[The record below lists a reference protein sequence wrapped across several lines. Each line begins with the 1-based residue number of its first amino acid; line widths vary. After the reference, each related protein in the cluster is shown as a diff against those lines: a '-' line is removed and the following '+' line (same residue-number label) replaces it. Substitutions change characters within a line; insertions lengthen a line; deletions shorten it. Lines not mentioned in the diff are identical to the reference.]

1 MIKNFKD
8 FDAKAYLKSRAL
20 NEAIDKEDE
29 NIEYREITE
38 SEVITGEPV
47 YSNKFLTKISR
58 IILKKIRSAGIG
70 DFAVYHDIVYLNGMP
85 GVWISGLD
93 NDKINIVFCRNVNV
107 KILAFFNEFDINQK
121 NKAVKTYSTNKLGY
135 VDMLKEM
142 LAELDDSR
150 DISESVEMIN
160 EAGAYRA
167 GYSDT
172 NVKNF
177 QKLTKDQKCKL
188 YDLLILKKGKKSEA
202 INEWYNYVK
211 SANPVVIDI
220 MKNYLAG
227 KAMRPGEGQSKY
239 IVSLAY
245 DVMNNTYPKDPLFKK
260 LRLEY
265 EIWYPKTPSPAI
277 STVEGTVYEATET
290 ESDSAAMLKRMEAE
304 KLDAI
309 RKDTINYEETLE
321 DLRAM
326 TEAMCHYVKQNGDID
341 VDDQSVLVKRG
352 LLLTGKGGIGKS
364 YTVEKVLGENDM
376 TENRDFVRVGSG
388 STTAESIY
396 LNLYNYNGK
405 LIIFDDSADLFSTS
419 KKISVWKA
427 ALQSDGTPSK
437 VAYPLDARGDT
448 SNLYRMGRL
457 EDNPQKRYFEE
468 MGRKSTEE
476 KTEFKNKMYKKLRA
490 EKGADYDRS
499 VADSEIERQW
509 KEIEDNTTPKIPDQF
524 IFNGV
529 IIVIGNST
537 REALKNQTGTGHWSA
552 IVDRFEDY
560 DLSPRSESI
569 WEVIKKQIIS
579 ELEDSSI
586 DEDNKLI
593 PSDYAKDFINEVDRL
608 IVDPQTQVMTW
619 RLVLSFGKRLRGEPG
634 RRRWKEKLKN
644 AMKTNK

>member
-20 NEAIDKEDE
+20 KEAIDMEDE

-38 SEVITGEPV
+38 SDVITGEPV

-172 NVKNF
+172 NVENF
-177 QKLTKDQKCKL
+177 QMLNKYQKIKL
-188 YDLLILKKGKKSEA
+188 YQLVIDEKKSDA
-202 INEWYNYVK
+202 IKTWYNYVK
-211 SANPVVIDI
+211 GGNSEVMDI
-220 MKNYLAG
+220 MKTYLAG
-227 KAMRPGEGQSKY
+227 KALSPGIGQSKY
-239 IVSLAY
+239 IVSIAY
-245 DVMNNTYPKDPLFKK
+245 DVVNNTYPEDPVLAKLNIEFKSMGLK
-260 LRLEY
+260 
-265 EIWYPKTPSPAI
+265 KSSPAI

-290 ESDSAAMLKRMEAE
+290 ESDSAAMLKRIEDE
-304 KLDAI
+304 KLKAI
-309 RKDTINYEETLE
+309 KEDTINYEETLE

-341 VDDQSVLVKRG
+341 RDDQSVLVKRG

-364 YTVEKVLGENDM
+364 YTVEKVLGENNM
-376 TENRDFVRVGSG
+376 VKNRDFVSVGSG

-405 LIIFDDSADLFSTS
+405 LIIFDDSANLFSTD
-419 KKISVWKA
+419 KKVAIWKA
-427 ALQSDGTPSK
+427 ALQSDGTPSH
-437 VAYPLDARGDT
+437 VAFPLDARGDT
-448 SNLYRMGRL
+448 SNLYKMGRL
-457 EDNPQKRYFEE
+457 EDDPQKRYFEE
-468 MGRKSTEE
+468 MGRKSIEE

-490 EKGADYDRS
+490 EMGADYDRS
-499 VADSEIERQW
+499 VADSEIEQKW

-537 REALKNQTGTGHWSA
+537 REQLKNETGASHWSA
-552 IVDRFEDY
+552 IVDRFESY
-560 DLSPRSESI
+560 DLNPRYESI
-569 WEVIKKQIIS
+569 WEVIKKQINA
-579 ELEDSSI
+579 EFEDPKI
-586 DEDNKLI
+586 DEDNKLM
-593 PSDYAKDFINEVDRL
+593 PSDYAKEFIDEVDRL
-608 IVDPQTQVMTW
+608 FVEEPSCRVITW
-619 RLVLSFGKRLRGEPG
+619 RLVLAFAKRLRGVPG
-634 RRRWKEKLKN
+634 RRRWKERLKQDMN
-644 AMKTNK
+644 INK